1 MDLQITGHNVDI
13 LPTVRSYLDKK
24 LSKLGR
30 HLPNLETVK
39 IEVSEQKT
47 KSKEQRFVA
56 EVTLDINGTLLR
68 SEERAEN
75 LITAI
80 DRVVPALDRQIEKYK
95 GKLYKKSKAGI
106 AARAQAQTEATPED
120 VETPRIVRTKR
131 FPVKPMMAEDAINQM
146 ELLGHDFFLFVNHE
160 TKEINLVY
168 RRKDGNYSVIEPTLK

>member
-1 MDLQITGHNVDI
+1 MDLQITGHNVEI

-24 LSKLGR
+24 LSKLNR
-30 HLPNLETVK
+30 HLPNLNTVK
-39 IEVSEQKT
+39 IEVAEQKT

-56 EVTLDINGTLLR
+56 EVTIDINGTLLR

-95 GKLYKKSKAGI
+95 GKLYKKGKAGI
-106 AARAQAQTEATPED
+106 AARAKAQTETVAED
-120 VETPRIVRTKR
+120 IETPRIVRTKR

-146 ELLGHDFFLFVNHE
+146 ELLGHDFFLYVNPDS
-160 TKEINLVY
+160 KEVNLVY
-168 RRKDGNYSVIEPTLK
+168 RRKDGNYSVIEPTLS